1 MASQSYTDVMNFL
14 NNTAAGRTIDTIA
27 DFIPFLGTAKD
38 LGLGAWSLGEGDNTE
53 GIARLLGGAA
63 GAVVPFGIGKIG
75 KKLAKGGIKAGT
87 SAVAKGLAKEGVET
101 IAEQAVKQGIKEAA
115 ESGVEQV
122 AKKGIKGTL
131 ASGGSKIAP
140 FLERAGKLNPYTSW
154 GDVISKGAAQGIS
167 SNFAENTVK
176 QTDADLKQ
184 QAETADI
191 MNSDLVTGKY
201 LDTLLNDLNT
211 ETTSEYDKY
220 AQELARKEE
229 QDKASAVYSGM
240 NAGNI
245 GLSNLLKGNI
255 GNAYNQL
262 SKQALNE
269 MTKQKSS
276 NRLNAMSQT
285 DNQFNS
291 LLSLAQNTGN
301 NDLLE
306 KLLLAKTNQLT
317 KGN

>member
-1 MASQSYTDVMNFL
+1 MAQAFNKTGVGNFL
-14 NNTAAGRTIDTIA
+14 ENTGFGRA
-27 DFIPFLGTAKD
+27 LDFATDFVPILGTLKN
-38 LGLGAWSLGEGDNTE
+38 LGLGAYSLFDDDKENVDWGRIVGGGLGAFSPLIGKGVGKLLTNSASKLATNAGVKQAAKLAGSSVDDVLKASAKLPISP
-53 GIARLLGGAA
+53 IATKTSALLNKA
-63 GAVVPFGIGKIG
+63 GAVSNYMGTAGKG
-75 KKLAKGGIKAGT
+75 
-87 SAVAKGLAKEGVET
+87 VAKGWL
-101 IAEQAVKQGIKEAA
+101 
-115 ESGVEQV
+115 
-122 AKKGIKGTL
+122 
-131 ASGGSKIAP
+131 
-140 FLERAGKLNPYTSW
+140 
-154 GDVISKGAAQGIS
+154 AQGAG
-167 SNFAENTVK
+167 NFGGKIVGNN
-176 QTDADLKQ
+176 TDADLKQ